1 MEAYPMPLF
10 IKLFVNNMESSLD
23 WYKNV
28 LQFESV
34 FEMPDTNG
42 KKLMAHIRG
51 EKYQDLMLLSD
62 TNQID
67 STKKGKGLVLNFSVS
82 DIDSFYKRAKEAQTN
97 IIEGPVDR
105 PWNARELVIEDP
117 DGYTITL
124 SMVIDKEKTFNE
136 VMDS

>member
-51 EKYQDLMLLSD
+51 ENTQGVNATFDH
-62 TNQID
+62 TARF
-67 STKKGKGLVLNFSVS
+67 TKKGKGLVLNFSVS

-97 IIEGPVDR
+97 IIEGPVDS
-105 PWNARELVIEDP
+105 PGMLV
-117 DGYTITL
+117 
-124 SMVIDKEKTFNE
+124 S
-136 VMDS
+136 